1 MPKVYGATVING
13 ASPGSTRR
21 GTPFYTTNI
30 PRRWPQ
36 AAAKKN
42 AMPATSPAIAKGD
55 QRPTEDR
62 DGTRAPAEEQLSVPY
77 KGILRGARRRG
88 LVKAALVPK
97 YGDIKVP
104 IRLGEV

>member
-30 PRRWPQ
+30 PGRWPQ

-42 AMPATSPAIAKGD
+42 AMPATSPAKAKGD
-55 QRPTEDR
+55 QRTIEDR
-62 DGTRAPAEEQLSVPY
+62 DGTRDPAEEQLSVPY
-77 KGILRGARRRG
+77 KGILRCAWRRG
-88 LVKAALVPK
+88 IFKAALVPQ
-97 YGDIKVP
+97 YGDIKVS